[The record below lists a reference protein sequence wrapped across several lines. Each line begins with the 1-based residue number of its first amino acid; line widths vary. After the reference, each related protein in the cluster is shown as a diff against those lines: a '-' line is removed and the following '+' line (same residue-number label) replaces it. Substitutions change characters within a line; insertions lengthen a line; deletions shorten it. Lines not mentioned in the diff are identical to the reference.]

1 MKSRKRYST
10 RFSQRNLLSKSQEP
24 KKNNSLPTTNHE
36 NRVSF
41 MIDKVKNAIVPTLST
56 WPKDVEQLLV
66 QYVERDIKKLSNDDL
81 ISLTADKKT
90 LSVWRKEKLTAQD

>member
-1 MKSRKRYST
+1 
-10 RFSQRNLLSKSQEP
+10 
-24 KKNNSLPTTNHE
+24 
-36 NRVSF
+36 

-66 QYVERDIKKLSNDDL
+66 QYAERDIKKLSNDDL

>member
-1 MKSRKRYST
+1 
-10 RFSQRNLLSKSQEP
+10 
-24 KKNNSLPTTNHE
+24 
-36 NRVSF
+36 

-66 QYVERDIKKLSNDDL
+66 QYVERDIKKLSDDDL

>member
-1 MKSRKRYST
+1 
-10 RFSQRNLLSKSQEP
+10 
-24 KKNNSLPTTNHE
+24 
-36 NRVSF
+36 

-66 QYVERDIKKLSNDDL
+66 QYAERDIKKLSDDDL